1 MDKILHVAST
11 FKSHE
16 SDDGSVMIRGMASTN
31 HSDRAGDVI
40 SAEAWSKGGLENFK
54 NNPVILFNHDYDK
67 PIGRATGVKV
77 TENGLELEAKI
88 SKSAPAAVCELVKD
102 GVLGA
107 FSVGFK
113 VKDADYLKET
123 DGLMIK
129 DAELFEVSVVSVP
142 CNQAATFSLAKSFD
156 SIDEYEAFKKTF
168 TNRVDLTG
176 QSLTKEDEISS
187 NLVSDTPTSSE
198 KSEKQEIKMDSK
210 EPTIDLEAFAKKV
223 ADETAAKI
231 AMKQAEQKAA
241 DEAEQKA
248 AAEAE
253 AQKAAE
259 QEAVEKTIRTGIET
273 GAERLQADMEADF
286 AKAKDSE
293 IAELTKKYEAEVAEK
308 AAELEAMRNSKRDF
322 SGRQKGDVSAWG
334 KEFLGAKILGAIT
347 GKGWDTQ
354 YAKDLFEKATVTSG
368 GISYI
373 GSGDAA
379 ALGVDSSV
387 ITAFTE
393 EVRLQQR
400 VASLFREI
408 NVNSGATV
416 LPTAP
421 DTGLATFSGGGI
433 QAGDNTLQNSIAGG
447 TSTYATNQV
456 ILRAYRLVAGTF
468 LTNDTDEQTI
478 VAMLPLIQSALAR
491 AHARAMDSMC
501 LLGTPD
507 AANGPGQ
514 GLVGT
519 AGVDEIAGNTHNGGT
534 ITPFG
539 VAATGDVD
547 TETSTGQ
554 SAIDAS
560 DAGQE
565 ITANGLLAMRQ
576 QMGKFGM
583 NPQDVAYILPTDGYL
598 QLIDGPGFTDVSEVG
613 EALAS
618 KLSGLVGTIY
628 GSPVISSDILANNL
642 DAGGAVL
649 TTAAAAVNVNNYVV
663 PRLAGVNIES
673 DYQVANQ
680 RTALIAS
687 QSVGFNEIEAG
698 TSGNAPVVRAS
709 YA

>member
-1 MDKILHVAST
+1 MDKILHVASM

-16 SDDGSVMIRGMASTN
+16 NEDGSVMIRGMASTN

-40 SAEAWSKGGLENFK
+40 SKEAWEKGGLDNFK

-67 PIGRATGVKV
+67 PIGRATGVRV

-88 SKSAPAAVCELVKD
+88 SKSAPAHVCELVKD

-113 VKDADYLKET
+113 VKDADYIKET

-156 SIDEYEAFKKTF
+156 SQAEYEEFKKTF

-187 NLVSDTPTSSE
+187 NLVSDAPTSSE

-241 DEAEQKA
+241 E
-248 AAEAE
+248 EAE
-253 AQKAAE
+253 AKAQAEAVEQKAAE
-259 QEAVEKTIRTGIET
+259 QKAVEKTIRTGIET

-293 IAELTKKYEAEVAEK
+293 IQEITKKYEAEVAEK

-322 SGRQKGDVSAWG
+322 SGRKAGDVSAWG
-334 KEFLGAKILGAIT
+334 NEFLGAKILGTIT
-347 GKGWDTQ
+347 GKGWETD
-354 YAKDLFEKATVTSG
+354 YAKSLMEKAGVDITYTGAGSL
-368 GISYI
+368 GI
-373 GSGDAA
+373 
-379 ALGVDSSV
+379 DSSV
-387 ITAFTE
+387 IQSFTE
-393 EVRLQQR
+393 AVRLEQR

-408 NVNSGATV
+408 PVTSGATV
-416 LPTAP
+416 LPIAP
-421 DTGLATFSGGGI
+421 DTGLATFAANGI
-433 QAGDNTLQNSIAGG
+433 ADTDNTIINSMAGG
-447 TSTYATNQV
+447 TSAYATTQV
-456 ILRAYRLVAGTF
+456 ILRAYRMIAGTF
-468 LTNDTDEQTI
+468 LSNDTDEQTI
-478 VAMLPLIQSALAR
+478 VAMLPMIQSALAR
-491 AHARAMDSMC
+491 SHARAMDSMC
-501 LLGTPD
+501 LVGAG
-507 AANGPGQ
+507 AASVRE
-514 GLVGT
+514 GLVGK
-519 AGVDEIAGNTHNGGT
+519 DGT
-534 ITPFG
+534 DTVTGAYG
-539 VAATGDVD
+539 VAPTGDID
-547 TETSTGQ
+547 TETSNAQT
-554 SAIDAS
+554 AIDAS
-560 DAGQE
+560 TTQE

-576 QMGKFGM
+576 NMGKFGM

-618 KLSGLVGTIY
+618 KLSGLVGTVY
-628 GSPVISSDILANNL
+628 GSPVISSDILANKL
-642 DAGGAVL
+642 DDASAE
-649 TTAAAAVNVNNYVV
+649 TSTAACAVNVNNYVI

-673 DYQVANQ
+673 EYSVAQQ
-680 RTALIAS
+680 RTALVAS
-687 QSVGFNEIEAG
+687 QAVGFNEIEDG
-698 TSGNAPVVRAS
+698 TTGNAPVVRAS